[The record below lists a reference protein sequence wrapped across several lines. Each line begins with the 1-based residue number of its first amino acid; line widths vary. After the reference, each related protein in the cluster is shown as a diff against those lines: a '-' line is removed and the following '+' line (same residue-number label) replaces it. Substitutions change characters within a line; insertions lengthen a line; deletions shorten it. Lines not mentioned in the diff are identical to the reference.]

1 MNIVSFKHKGLKKLY
16 ENDDPSS
23 LPNQHAA
30 KIKNILAALEFA
42 SELSQVAS
50 VPGWKI
56 HPLKGDRTGE
66 YAITVTGNMRITF
79 SLKGNDIY
87 LINFEDYH

>member
-23 LPNQHAA
+23 LPNQYVV

-42 SELSQVAS
+42 GDLPQVAS
-50 VPGWKI
+50 VPGWKM
-56 HPLKGDRTGE
+56 HSLKGDRKGE
-66 YAITVTGNMRITF
+66 YAITVNGNMRITF
-79 SLKGNDIY
+79 SLKGGDIH

>member
-16 ENDDPSS
+16 ENDDPSG
-23 LPNQHAA
+23 LPNQHVV

-42 SELSQVAS
+42 GDLSQVAS
-50 VPGWKI
+50 VPGWKL
-56 HPLKGDRTGE
+56 HPLKGDRKGE

-79 SLKGNDIY
+79 YLKGNNIH